1 MGDFVDWPFLSF
13 EIVVSV
19 VDFVSFDCGNNHF
32 FCGGMCEGP
41 FDGGSVDVAAVCM
54 YHVPR

>member
-1 MGDFVDWPFLSF
+1 MEKQLVLMEYSPNTLSL
-13 EIVVSV
+13 
-19 VDFVSFDCGNNHF
+19 
-32 FCGGMCEGP
+32 CEGP